1 MISDA
6 LNYLRN
12 SDDAL
17 VTVLIGGL
25 LSVFGFLLVPVLFV
39 NGYFVRVLRRTA
51 AGDETAPVFD
61 DWGRMG
67 IEGLKATV
75 IALVYGLVPL
85 VVGAVLIGGSVV
97 AIATGG
103 SVDGGSA
110 ALGAGI
116 VGLLVSLAIT
126 FVLGLAAWYVIPA
139 ATANFAERGTFAAGF
154 DFGTLRPVLFSG
166 AYATGWLL
174 ALGVIVL
181 GGIVAGAFNAVIPI
195 LGAVPGLFVSF
206 YATVAAYYLIGRTWR
221 NLRPVETREVTD
233 EQPAV

>member
-25 LSVFGFLLVPVLFV
+25 LSVFGFLLIPVFFV
-39 NGYFVRVLRRTA
+39 NGYLVRVLRRTA

-75 IALVYGLVPL
+75 IAIVYGFVPF
-85 VVGAVLIGGSVV
+85 VVGAVLVGGSAV

-110 ALGAGI
+110 AVGAG
-116 VGLLVSLAIT
+116 VLGLLVGLAIT

-139 ATANFAERGTFAAGF
+139 ATANFAERGTLAAAF
-154 DFGTLRPVLFSG
+154 DFGTLRPILFSG

-174 ALGVIVL
+174 ALGVIVG
-181 GGIVAGAFNAVIPI
+181 GGIIAGAFNAVIPI

-206 YATVAAYYLIGRTWR
+206 YASVAAYYVIGRTWAD
-221 NLRPVETREVTD
+221 LRTVETRETAD